1 MTRKTKVR
9 SIKGEVLNKPKIA
22 CFFGFFSG
30 LKDNIYVLFVI

>member
-22 CFFGFFSG
+22 RFFGFFR
-30 LKDNIYVLFVI
+30 I